1 MAIVALMLVSG
12 RGYAQQSQTYLVADF
27 DEYDIEKVLELC
39 QKGGIGRLVHQHP
52 FAYYGDYEWNNH
64 FASDSRA
71 VANMVRKAANAGVQ
85 LGVMART
92 DALSPEAVSASLY
105 PWGFRNGDHIP

>member
-1 MAIVALMLVSG
+1 MKRIVRVTLAIVALMLVSG

-52 FAYYGDYEWNNH
+52 FAY
-64 FASDSRA
+64 
-71 VANMVRKAANAGVQ
+71 
-85 LGVMART
+85 
-92 DALSPEAVSASLY
+92 
-105 PWGFRNGDHIP
+105 